1 MKKII
6 IVLLLLIP
14 LIVLFTLS
22 VSGKIISAEVAISI
36 ENVEL
41 WHKGEKVTQA
51 TVNLSEYKKKN
62 LKYQLIPRYYPGV
75 AQVSGFKWVSDN
87 PSIATVS
94 EDGIVSFLDC
104 GFAKI
109 TAISADVTS
118 VRASCTFFVEDDVIH
133 SITPYSY
140 ETGEKLSALSMRVYD
155 ETQIRLDIAPYNALV
170 GDPAITSSDPSVLTV
185 TASGVLQAKKQGSA
199 TLTMQAKSKNGVT
212 VTSTLSVTVAGTA
225 LVKQKVVHAYGS
237 DDVDLTPYLA
247 SGSVQGGNLISLA
260 EIPVEGSKQYT
271 VSDGS
276 RSEQI
281 TVCRLSYQKMLG
293 VEGWDVLRQGEWKD
307 GVMLALG
314 RTLTLIPVDLVTA
327 QKVDGVEI
335 LSSDD
340 NVLSVSQGTIKALS
354 VGKATLSFRKSGY
367 QEFVLE
373 MAVATPISY
382 FALNLDSENDIVG
395 LGSERVYGTK
405 SMYDGVIVDG
415 IRVIPEQIYPAT
427 GSKTLFSYSVDERY
441 ASIDENGLLTFR
453 DNAVGQDVTVTV
465 KSLFSTNAISRTYTF
480 HHVVKGINVGFGYGD
495 NTFNAEKK
503 EQPSFE
509 PYYDAVKMMSEDRNL
524 ALVFQTNVYLPDR
537 ETIGTIQGKYQM
549 ITLIRDIYGNGYK
562 LDGQFYQYDY
572 ESHVFAGTDDSQLED
587 WQKGIT
593 ITDLFINSYAP
604 VGDDSE
610 KTFAALMEKGG
621 EPIRSFYKERKD
633 FCITFRYCAFQYAY
647 SHACLIGGT
656 FVFDGCVFRNSAG
669 VALMIQSLHGQEN
682 NVTINNCIFSNSIS
696 MTGTVSNGDFPMEEG
711 AEVRYNQVN
720 WTGENYIYN
729 WKKVDEIR
737 LDIIPRGLMKN
748 DLLDTLLDSA
758 NDKLSECARVSFND
772 RMNSELVVK
781 DGEDSYVNMGIYFMG
796 FWAPVNPIIN
806 KERANV
812 TDGTAL
818 RLDGT
823 YASFTE
829 LKLNS
834 TPLGTVRAMLTDLL
848 DFNAP
853 GYMLTNYN
861 KEDGTFNTAPGETYK
876 LDMKTYEKLKGKT
889 NK

>member
-75 AQVSGFKWVSDN
+75 AQVSGFKWISDN
-87 PSIATVS
+87 PQIATVS

-104 GFAKI
+104 GFVKI
-109 TAISADVTS
+109 TAISSDVTS

-140 ETGEKLSALSMRVYD
+140 ETGEKLSSLSMQVY
-155 ETQIRLDIAPYNALV
+155 EQKQIRLDIAPYNALV
-170 GDPAITSSDPSVLTV
+170 GDPTVTSSDPSVLAV
-185 TASGVLQAKKQGSA
+185 TSSGVLKAQKQGVC
-199 TLTMQAKSKNGVT
+199 TLTMQAKSQNGTT
-212 VTSTLSVTVAGTA
+212 VTSTLPVTVAGTA
-225 LVKQKVVHAYGS
+225 LLKQPVVYAYGS
-237 DDVDLTPYLA
+237 DDFDLTDYLA
-247 SGSVQGGNLISLA
+247 SGSVQGGNVISLA
-260 EIPVEGSKQYT
+260 AIPMGGSADFT
-271 VSDGS
+271 VSDGA
-276 RSEQI
+276 RSEKL
-281 TVCRLSYQKMLG
+281 TVRRLAYKKMLG
-293 VEGWDVLRQGEWKD
+293 IDAMDVLLQGEWKD
-307 GVMLALG
+307 GVMLAAG
-314 RTLTLIPVDLVTA
+314 RSLTLTPVDLATA
-327 QKVDGVEI
+327 QQADGVEI
-335 LSSDD
+335 RTSDA
-340 NVLSVSQGTIKALS
+340 NVLAVAQGTIKALAA
-354 VGKATLSFRKSGY
+354 GKATLSFRKAGY
-367 QEFVLE
+367 EEFTLE
-373 MAVATPISY
+373 MEVATPISY
-382 FALNLDSENDIVG
+382 FALNFDSDNDVVG
-395 LGSERVYGTK
+395 LGSERVFGTK
-405 SMYDGVIVDG
+405 SMYDGAVVNG
-415 IRVIPEQIYPAT
+415 IRVIPEQIYPET
-427 GSKTLFSYSVDERY
+427 GSKNLFAYSVDERY
-441 ASIDENGLLTFR
+441 ATIDESGLLTFL
-453 DNAVGQDVTVTV
+453 DTAIGQEVTVTV

-480 HHVVKGINVGFGYGD
+480 RHVVKGINVGFGYGD
-495 NTFNAEKK
+495 NTFNAEKN
-503 EQPSFE
+503 EQPSFA
-509 PYYDAVKMMSEDRNL
+509 PYYDAVKMMDEDRNL

-537 ETIGTIQGKYQM
+537 ETIAAIQGNYQM

-572 ESHVFAGTDDSQLED
+572 ESHIFAGTDDKQLED

-621 EPIRSFYKERKD
+621 EPIRSFYKKRTD

-696 MTGTVSNGDFPMEEG
+696 MTGTVSNGDFPSEEG
-711 AEVRYNQVN
+711 AEIRYNQVN

-729 WKKVDEIR
+729 WKKIDEIR

-758 NDKLSECARVSFND
+758 NDKLSECARVSFNNK
-772 RMNSELVVK
+772 MNSQLVVT
-781 DGEDSYVNMGIYFMG
+781 DGEDQYVNMGIFFMG

-806 KERANV
+806 EERKNV

-818 RLDGT
+818 TVDGT
-823 YASFTE
+823 YASFSE
-829 LKLNS
+829 LKLNA
-834 TPLGTVRAMLTDLL
+834 TPLGTVRAMLSDLL
-848 DFNAP
+848 DFGAKN
-853 GYMLTNYN
+853 YMLTNYN
-861 KEDGTFNTAPGETYK
+861 EQDGTFNTAPGETYK
-876 LDMKTYEKLKGKT
+876 LDQKTYERLKGKT
-889 NK
+889 K